1 MTVTVTDAA
10 NATASTT
17 MTITIIIT
25 SLTIRAASPANIFYG
40 GTKAADTFT
49 ATGLNALDSISGIT
63 YTYRGTGLTSYG
75 PSETAPTQAGSYS
88 ITPSAATFVDAASA
102 ARYSSINYA
111 VGLFTIDKKALTVTP
126 TAAQSITYGSAA
138 SLAFGVT
145 GFENSETI
153 SNAAGYVAPTCAVS
167 TYTITSTAGT
177 THTIRCSGGEAN
189 NYTFTTTATAVATVI
204 KAPLTVIPA
213 DKSVTYG
220 DVAPTLTF
228 GINGWKN
235 SQSAADAA
243 GYVAPTCSS
252 SYSRTSVA
260 LTPVTITCSGGEAT
274 NYTFTTTATASISI
288 AKISTL
294 TITAGSPTAIT
305 YGGSTPA
312 NSYSASGLAASDAI
326 ASVTYLYSGTGYSS
340 SATAPTLPGTYSI
353 TPVIA
358 SWTTGQ
364 SSNYTTIT
372 YVAGSYRINGGVLR
386 IKAGDQQ
393 NVSYGSS
400 LSETITAVGLAP
412 TDSIQSVTYT
422 YRGTGLTTYG
432 PSATPPT
439 AVGTYA
445 LYPSAV
451 VFSSAGVELKY
462 GSIEYQVGLV
472 SIIKAPLQIVPSSAT
487 VVYGAV
493 LSGLTFTATGF
504 AYGQSLSTISG
515 YVAPTCTST
524 YTTSTQVALSPVSVT
539 CSGGSATNYSFVT
552 GTSNSVTITKRPLT
566 VSGTSIATRA
576 YNGTSS
582 PAAITIGTVNGLAAG
597 ESLPIS
603 ASAADYSSASTGN
616 YSTTVTYSL
625 SNNADSSKGLANNY
639 TIETSTV
646 SAQVVSAEPGFN
658 VSISQGATTAFSVNY
673 GNSETLTV
681 TATTATSG
689 TINFKVSVNGGT
701 ATDISG
707 CSSITI
713 TSGAAVCPWT
723 NPTTGKVQIT
733 ITLTPTNANEAV
745 DPKVINT
752 VIVARPFI
760 TSFQVRGQSGVT
772 SGPAGTVVV
781 ITGGN
786 FTGITDIKFNGVSAE
801 KTFRASA
808 TQATV
813 TVPFGASTGKISITT
828 LLGGIGT
835 SAGTFT
841 VTG

>member
-1 MTVTVTDAA
+1 
-10 NATASTT
+10 
-17 MTITIIIT
+17 
-25 SLTIRAASPANIFYG
+25 
-40 GTKAADTFT
+40 
-49 ATGLNALDSISGIT
+49 
-63 YTYRGTGLTSYG
+63 
-75 PSETAPTQAGSYS
+75 
-88 ITPSAATFVDAASA
+88 
-102 ARYSSINYA
+102 
-111 VGLFTIDKKALTVTP
+111 
-126 TAAQSITYGSAA
+126 
-138 SLAFGVT
+138 
-145 GFENSETI
+145 
-153 SNAAGYVAPTCAVS
+153 
-167 TYTITSTAGT
+167 
-177 THTIRCSGGEAN
+177 
-189 NYTFTTTATAVATVI
+189 
-204 KAPLTVIPA
+204 
-213 DKSVTYG
+213 
-220 DVAPTLTF
+220 
-228 GINGWKN
+228 
-235 SQSAADAA
+235 
-243 GYVAPTCSS
+243 
-252 SYSRTSVA
+252 
-260 LTPVTITCSGGEAT
+260 
-274 NYTFTTTATASISI
+274 
-288 AKISTL
+288 
-294 TITAGSPTAIT
+294 
-305 YGGSTPA
+305 
-312 NSYSASGLAASDAI
+312 
-326 ASVTYLYSGTGYSS
+326 
-340 SATAPTLPGTYSI
+340 
-353 TPVIA
+353 
-358 SWTTGQ
+358 
-364 SSNYTTIT
+364 
-372 YVAGSYRINGGVLR
+372 
-386 IKAGDQQ
+386 
-393 NVSYGSS
+393 
-400 LSETITAVGLAP
+400 
-412 TDSIQSVTYT
+412 
-422 YRGTGLTTYG
+422 
-432 PSATPPT
+432 
-439 AVGTYA
+439 VGTYA
-445 LYPSAV
+445 LIPSAASFV
-451 VFSSAGVELKY
+451 DAGSAAQY
-462 GSIEYQVGLV
+462 GTISYNPGAITIV
-472 SIIKAPLQIVPSSAT
+472 KAPLQIVPDSAT
-487 VVYGAV
+487 VVYGNS
-493 LSGLTFTATGF
+493 LTGLGFTVTGLQ
-504 AYGQSLSTISG
+504 YSQSLGSISG
-515 YVAPTCTST
+515 YVAPSCTST

-552 GTSNSVTITKRPLT
+552 GTSNSVTITKRLLT

-576 YNGTSS
+576 YNGTAS

-603 ASAADYSSASTGN
+603 ASAADYSSASTGS

-733 ITLTPTNANEAV
+733 ITLIPTNANEAV

-786 FTGITDIKFNGVSAE
+786 FTGITDIKFNGISAE